1 VRESFLDEEALKPP
15 KMTEWHQLL
24 ASVVIVSASGALAP
38 GPLFVATVVEGVKKG
53 SRAGLLSATGHMI
66 VELPLVLL
74 LASGLTLLLGEGS
87 VYRVWI
93 GLAGGAALVLFG
105 ILQIRGALGSGEG
118 SQYSSRHGGMG
129 GALFVGIVFT
139 GLNPYFIAWWLTVG
153 AKLVLDALS
162 LAAWIGILAMYA
174 AHIWIDYAWLYLAAL
189 LSHRGA
195 SLLEYRT
202 LKLINAG
209 LGALLIA
216 LAITMLLDVIPRI
229 FS

>member
-1 VRESFLDEEALKPP
+1 
-15 KMTEWHQLL
+15 MTEWQQLL

-38 GPLFVATVVEGVKKG
+38 GPLFVATVSEGLKKG
-53 SRAGLLSATGHMI
+53 ARAGLLSATGHML

-74 LASGLTLLLGEGS
+74 LASGLTLFLAEGS
-87 VYRVWI
+87 IYRVWI
-93 GLAGGAALVLFG
+93 GLAGGAALLIFG
-105 ILQIRGALGSGEG
+105 TLQIRGALISGEG
-118 SQYSSRHGGMG
+118 SSYGSRHSGMS
-129 GALFVGIVFT
+129 GALIVGIVFT

-162 LAAWIGILAMYA
+162 LAAWVGILAMYA

-195 SLLEYRT
+195 SLLEHRA

-209 LGALLIA
+209 LGVLLIA
-216 LAITMLLDVIPRI
+216 LATTMLLDLVPRI